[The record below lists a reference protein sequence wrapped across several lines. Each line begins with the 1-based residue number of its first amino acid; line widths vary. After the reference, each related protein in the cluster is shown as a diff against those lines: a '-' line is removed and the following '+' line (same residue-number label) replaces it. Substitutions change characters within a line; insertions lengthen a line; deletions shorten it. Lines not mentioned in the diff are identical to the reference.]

1 MLLMDLSSWLAAG
14 HEEQIALGVC
24 LLGDV
29 AAGHIGEEHRKFFPG
44 DCALGRSAC
53 R

>member
-1 MLLMDLSSWLAAG
+1 MDLSSWLAAG
-14 HEEQIALGVC
+14 HEEQIVLRVG
-24 LLGDV
+24 LLDDV
-29 AAGHIGEEHRKFFPG
+29 TAGNIGEEHCKFFPG